1 MLTYPTL
8 CLRGPK
14 ALQAPPKPPTIL
26 SSPHSG
32 LECENLTIKSLTA
45 DTNYYDYILLN
56 NVALNN
62 TQTNC
67 CPYGLYNIH
76 TLDTLARD
84 TLRLA

>member
-8 CLRGPK
+8 CLRGLK
-14 ALQAPPKPPTIL
+14 ALQALLKLPIIL

-45 DTNYYDYILLN
+45 DTDYYNYTLLN

-62 TQTNC
+62 M
-67 CPYGLYNIH
+67 
-76 TLDTLARD
+76 
-84 TLRLA
+84 